1 MKSLIMEKALEI
13 KDYAA
18 YARKYLHEN
27 PELGLKEFN
36 TTAFI
41 KKELTEM
48 GIELLELSIPTG
60 AVGIIRGTKPGSD
73 IVTAIRADIDALPI
87 VEKTGKPYASKN
99 PGVMHAC
106 GHDGH
111 TAVLLGAAKILNSM
125 KDSFS
130 GTVKLVFQPAEESLC
145 GAKQMIAA
153 GAMENPKVDNIVML
167 HGWPQLKVGEV
178 GSRAGQ
184 YMASADS
191 FEVRIIGKGG
201 HGARPFNAVNPIVA
215 SSQIVVALQNIV
227 SSEID
232 TFEAAVIT
240 VCKFN
245 GGTAFN
251 IIPDDVMLGGT
262 VRTLD
267 ESVRLDIKQRMERI
281 ISGISAAFNCTY
293 EFKYNFGIPSVV
305 NTPEV
310 VEDLLKAAND
320 SLGEGHIGNLSG
332 PTMGSEDFSFFIN
345 HVGRGALLRLGLAN
359 PGEKELVLHNDC
371 FDFNDEALPTGI
383 ATFVQYVLNTNV

>member
-1 MKSLIMEKALEI
+1 
-13 KDYAA
+13 
-18 YARKYLHEN
+18 
-27 PELGLKEFN
+27 
-36 TTAFI
+36 
-41 KKELTEM
+41 M
-48 GIELLELSIPTG
+48 GIELLPLSIPTG
-60 AVGIIRGTKPGSD
+60 AVGIIRGTKPGSN
-73 IVTAIRADIDALPI
+73 IVTAIRADIDALPV

-99 PGVMHAC
+99 EGVMHAC

-130 GTVKLVFQPAEESLC
+130 GTVKLVFQPAEESLS

-153 GAMENPKVDNIVML
+153 GVMENPKVDNIVML
-167 HGWPQLKVGEV
+167 HGWPQFNVGQI
-178 GSRAGQ
+178 GSWPGQ
-184 YMASADS
+184 YMAGSDR
-191 FEVRIIGKGG
+191 FEVKIIGKGG
-201 HGARPFNAVNPIVA
+201 HGARPSEAVNPIVA

-227 SSEID
+227 SSEIN

-245 GGTAFN
+245 GGAAFN
-251 IIPDDVMLGGT
+251 IIPDDVILGGT

-267 ESVRLDIKQRMERI
+267 ENVRLDIKQRIERI
-281 ISGISAAFNCTY
+281 ISGISASFNCTY
-293 EFKYNFGIPSVV
+293 EFNYNSGGSCLI

-320 SLGEGHIGNLSG
+320 SLGEGHIRNLTG
-332 PTMGSEDFSFFIN
+332 PTMGSEDFAFFIN
-345 HVGRGALLRLGLAN
+345 YVGRGALLRLGLTN